1 MIAHIFDLTLKLVIS
16 NNLEGFFE
24 FLELDCKPILGINNE
39 FIDSNLKK
47 SIMDFPVN
55 TDMGVVG
62 IEFQKETKAKD
73 LKRFARY
80 MVELHEKTN
89 EPVHLVVLDLT
100 LKKDDKKEVK
110 INEND
115 KLTIYLKSL
124 TQKGANTSL
133 NRIKNNIENNIG
145 ISRADFVALELIPFM
160 DLDRK
165 EELLIECA
173 KLIGEIDGIDEDK
186 LKEITDLYTQL
197 ATEWNVEEALKILGA
212 YYMEKVEFTEEMK
225 QGILRGIRLKGIEEG
240 IEKGRV
246 EGREE
251 GEEIRNYEVAKD
263 MIDRGYPTEEISLIS
278 HLDMKIINHLMLS
291 K

>member
-173 KLIGEIDGIDEDK
+173 KLIGEIDGIDGDK

-240 IEKGRV
+240 IEKGRE

-263 MIDRGYPTEEISLIS
+263 MIERGYPTEEISLIS

>member
-1 MIAHIFDLTLKLVIS
+1 MKHKY
-16 NNLEGFFE
+16 
-24 FLELDCKPILGINNE
+24 
-39 FIDSNLKK
+39 
-47 SIMDFPVN
+47 
-55 TDMGVVG
+55 DMS
-62 IEFQKETKAKD
+62 
-73 LKRFARY
+73 
-80 MVELHEKTN
+80 
-89 EPVHLVVLDLT
+89 

-173 KLIGEIDGIDEDK
+173 KLIGEIDGIDGDK

-225 QGILRGIRLKGIEEG
+225 QGILKGIKLKGIEEG
-240 IEKGRV
+240 IEK
-246 EGREE
+246 GREE

-263 MIDRGYPTEEISLIS
+263 MIDRGYSTEEISLIS